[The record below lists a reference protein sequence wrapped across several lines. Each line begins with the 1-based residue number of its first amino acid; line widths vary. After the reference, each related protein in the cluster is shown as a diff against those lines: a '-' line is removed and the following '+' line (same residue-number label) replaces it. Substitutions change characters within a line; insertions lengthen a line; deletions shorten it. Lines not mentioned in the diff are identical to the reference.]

1 MNLDDAQYNLSKD
14 HLFPF
19 LVFNVIQ
26 WRQICLKV
34 KLTMSKSS
42 NMNEREFLNKIQSI
56 DFNEI
61 IKNPWNINGNININN
76 ILHHI
81 KISNKY
87 VMAFGVSH
95 NIKRSN
101 IQYNKFHGNKFF
113 FFYFKIL
120 HLSIVF

>member
-61 IKNPWNINGNININN
+61 IKNGNINGNINVNN

-81 KISNKY
+81 KYLINMSWLLEC
-87 VMAFGVSH
+87 H
-95 NIKRSN
+95 TT
-101 IQYNKFHGNKFF
+101 
-113 FFYFKIL
+113 
-120 HLSIVF
+120 